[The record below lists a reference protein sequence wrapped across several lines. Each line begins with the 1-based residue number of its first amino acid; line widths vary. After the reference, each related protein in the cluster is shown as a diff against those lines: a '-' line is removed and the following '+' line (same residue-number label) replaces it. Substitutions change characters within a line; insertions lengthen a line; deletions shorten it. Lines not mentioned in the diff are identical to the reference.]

1 MRFLIVTI
9 FVVSLSLVVVLGD
22 KQYPTKY
29 DGLDVDKILSNDRI
43 LTSYIKCIMGEGSC
57 TTEGR
62 ELKKILPDA
71 LQTGCSKCNDK
82 QKITAQKVIEHLST
96 KRSDD
101 WKKLTNK
108 FDPKGEYQKKF
119 EQMAQEEKAK
129 ETLAEAEASS

>member
-1 MRFLIVTI
+1 M
-9 FVVSLSLVVVLGD
+9 
-22 KQYPTKY
+22 PT
-29 DGLDVDKILSNDRI
+29 
-43 LTSYIKCIMGEGSC
+43 E
-57 TTEGR
+57 
-62 ELKKILPDA
+62 ILPDA

-96 KRSDD
+96 KRVDD

-108 FDPKGEYQKKF
+108 FDPKGEFQKKF